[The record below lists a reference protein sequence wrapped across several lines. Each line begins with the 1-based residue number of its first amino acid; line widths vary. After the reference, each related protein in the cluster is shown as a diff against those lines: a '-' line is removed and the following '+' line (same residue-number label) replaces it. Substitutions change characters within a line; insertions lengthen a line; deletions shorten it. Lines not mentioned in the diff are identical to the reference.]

1 MNLNIFK
8 KRKSGLTLV
17 VATTLLFAGPVA
29 AHAATTGT
37 DNTTDNTAANNAAAD
52 GNNGIINTE
61 PGASTATGGIK
72 ISKVQVNGR
81 YGDKYSVNAT
91 LDIRVDY
98 AGDKVEKG
106 ATFSVALGDGIQIP
120 NGFNSVD
127 LKATA
132 LDGSE
137 KTIGKCTAENGAFK
151 CAVTEDIAQTLGG
164 NGSLKNGFVK
174 LEATLNKSSISK
186 TTTNVVVDGTKYT
199 VGLGKGVVGEPVAPG
214 DNKFC
219 WADGR
224 TAEGLN
230 KFGCWIQA
238 QGQPG
243 QTITITETRDDATFQ
258 GGIHVTPV
266 DHGDWANPIDWNN
279 IGVTKPKVTKSADG
293 KSATFTI
300 PSELSGD
307 HMARI
312 RVVVVTPEK
321 EMTNKATVNNKEVST
336 TATWRA
342 KGSSGAETGEDEKP
356 VTPTPAPTPDPTPD
370 TPKPDPKP
378 TPEDPKPDP
387 KPSEPPVTP
396 EDPKPA
402 PTPDPTPEPSTPPAP
417 TPEPSTP
424 PVTPEPEKPAPT
436 PDPTPDTPKPDPKP
450 TPEQPTPNPDPKPT
464 PEPSTPPV
472 TPPAPTPT
480 PEPSQPSTP
489 EKPKPEPSK
498 PSEPTDPAPTPDPKP
513 SEPSVTPPA
522 TPEKPKPEKPAPA
535 PEPKETPKET
545 PSQPKPSTPAT
556 PDKPGNSTTEHKGAV
571 TGLAQ
576 TGASD
581 TGLMIAGA
589 TALVTAGGIAL
600 LLRRRQNNN

>member
-29 AHAATTGT
+29 AHAATTGADNAA
-37 DNTTDNTAANNAAAD
+37 DNTGATSASAD
-52 GNNGIINTE
+52 GNNGIVGTE
-61 PGASTATGGIK
+61 PGTSTATGGIK
-72 ISKVQVNGR
+72 IVKTDVKGR

-106 ATFSVALGDGIQIP
+106 ATFSVGLGDGLQIP

-137 KTIGKCTAENGAFK
+137 KKIGKCTAENGAFK
-151 CAVTEDIAQTLGG
+151 CVVTEDIAQTLGG

-174 LEATLNKSSISK
+174 LEATLNKSSIGK

-199 VGLGKGVVGEPVAPG
+199 VGLGRGVVGEPVTLG

-293 KSATFTI
+293 KSATFTL

-312 RVVVVTPEK
+312 RVEVVTSEK

-336 TATWRA
+336 TVTWRA
-342 KGSSGAETGEDEKP
+342 KGSSGAETGEDAKP
-356 VTPTPAPTPDPTPD
+356 VTPTPAPTPDP
-370 TPKPDPKP
+370 
-378 TPEDPKPDP
+378 EPKPDP

-396 EDPKPA
+396 PVTPEDPK
-402 PTPDPTPEPSTPPAP
+402 PAP

-436 PDPTPDTPKPDPKP
+436 PDPTPNTPKPDPKP

-498 PSEPTDPAPTPDPKP
+498 PSGPTDPAPTPDPKP

-522 TPEKPKPEKPAPA
+522 PTPEKPKPEKPAEK

-545 PSQPKPSTPAT
+545 PAPKETPSQPSKQTPPAPST
-556 PDKPGNSTTEHKGAV
+556 PDKPGNSTPEHKGAV

-581 TGLMIAGA
+581 MGLMIAGA

>member
-1 MNLNIFK
+1 MNLNKIFK
-8 KRKSGLTLV
+8 KKKPGLTLV
-17 VATTLLFAGPVA
+17 VATTLIFAGPVA

-37 DNTTDNTAANNAAAD
+37 DNAADNTDANSASAD
-52 GNNGIINTE
+52 GNNGIVGTE

-72 ISKVQVNGR
+72 IAKTTIGGR

-98 AGDKVEKG
+98 TGDKVEKG
-106 ATFSVALGDGIQIP
+106 ATFSVALGDGLQVP

-137 KTIGKCTAENGAFK
+137 KKIGKCTAENGAFN
-151 CAVTEDIAQTLGG
+151 CVVTEDIAQTLGG

-174 LEATLNKSSISK
+174 LEATLNKSSIGK

-199 VGLGKGVVGEPVAPG
+199 VGLGKGVVGEPVTPG
-214 DNKFC
+214 NNKFC

-293 KSATFTI
+293 KSATFTL

-312 RVVVVTPEK
+312 RVEVVTSEK
-321 EMTNKATVNNKEVST
+321 EMTNKATVNNEEVST
-336 TATWRA
+336 TVTWRA

-356 VTPTPAPTPDPTPD
+356 VTPTPAPTPDP
-370 TPKPDPKP
+370 
-378 TPEDPKPDP
+378 EPKPDP

-396 EDPKPA
+396 PVTPEDPK
-402 PTPDPTPEPSTPPAP
+402 PAP

-436 PDPTPDTPKPDPKP
+436 PDP

-480 PEPSQPSTP
+480 PEPSQPPTP

-522 TPEKPKPEKPAPA
+522 PTPEKPKPEKPAEK

-545 PSQPKPSTPAT
+545 PAPKETPSQPSKQTPPAPST
-556 PDKPGNSTTEHKGAV
+556 PDKPGNNTTEHKGAV

-576 TGASD
+576 TGANN

-589 TALVTAGGIAL
+589 TALVTAGGIAM

>member
-37 DNTTDNTAANNAAAD
+37 DNAADNTGATSASAD
-52 GNNGIINTE
+52 GNNGIIGTE

-72 ISKVQVNGR
+72 IVKTDVKGR
-81 YGDKYSVNAT
+81 YGDKYSVNTT

-98 AGDKVEKG
+98 TGDKVEKG
-106 ATFSVALGDGIQIP
+106 ATFSVGLGEGLQVP

-132 LDGSE
+132 LDDSE
-137 KTIGKCTAENGAFK
+137 KKIGKCTAENGAFN
-151 CAVTEDIAQTLGG
+151 CVVTEDIAATLGG

-174 LEATLNKSSISK
+174 LEATLNKSSIGK

-199 VGLGKGVVGEPVAPG
+199 VGLGKGVVGEPVTPG

-230 KFGCWIQA
+230 KFGCWVQA

-293 KSATFTI
+293 KSATFTL

-312 RVVVVTPEK
+312 RVEVVTSEK

-336 TATWRA
+336 TVTWRA

-356 VTPTPAPTPDPTPD
+356 VTPTPAPTPDP
-370 TPKPDPKP
+370 
-378 TPEDPKPDP
+378 
-387 KPSEPPVTP
+387 KPSEPPVTPPVTP

-417 TPEPSTP
+417 TPE
-424 PVTPEPEKPAPT
+424 
-436 PDPTPDTPKPDPKP
+436 
-450 TPEQPTPNPDPKPT
+450 
-464 PEPSTPPV
+464 
-472 TPPAPTPT
+472 
-480 PEPSQPSTP
+480 
-489 EKPKPEPSK
+489 
-498 PSEPTDPAPTPDPKP
+498 
-513 SEPSVTPPA
+513 
-522 TPEKPKPEKPAPA
+522 KPKPEKPAEK
-535 PEPKETPKET
+535 PEPKET
-545 PSQPKPSTPAT
+545 PSQPSKQTPPAPST

-600 LLRRRQNNN
+600 LLRRRQNN

>member
-1 MNLNIFK
+1 M
-8 KRKSGLTLV
+8 
-17 VATTLLFAGPVA
+17 
-29 AHAATTGT
+29 
-37 DNTTDNTAANNAAAD
+37 
-52 GNNGIINTE
+52 
-61 PGASTATGGIK
+61 
-72 ISKVQVNGR
+72 
-81 YGDKYSVNAT
+81 
-91 LDIRVDY
+91 
-98 AGDKVEKG
+98 
-106 ATFSVALGDGIQIP
+106 ALGDGLQVP

-137 KTIGKCTAENGAFK
+137 KTIGKCTASGGTFN
-151 CAVTEDIAQTLGG
+151 CVVTEDIAATLGG

-174 LEATLNKSSISK
+174 LEATLNKSSIGK

-199 VGLGKGVVGEPVAPG
+199 VGLGKGVVGEPVTKG

-219 WADGR
+219 WSDGK
-224 TAEGLN
+224 TAEGLYQ
-230 KFGCWIQA
+230 FGCWVQA
-238 QGQPG
+238 QATPG
-243 QTITITETRDDATFQ
+243 QTITITETRDDATFK
-258 GGIHVTPV
+258 GGITVTPA
-266 DHGDWANPIDWNN
+266 DNGDWANPIDWNN

-300 PSELSGD
+300 PNELKGD

-356 VTPTPAPTPDPTPD
+356 VTPNPAPTPDPTPA
-370 TPKPDPKP
+370 
-378 TPEDPKPDP
+378 PDP
-387 KPSEPPVTP
+387 KPSEPPVTPPVTP

-402 PTPDPTPEPSTPPAP
+402 PTPDPTPEPSTPPAPAP

-436 PDPTPDTPKPDPKP
+436 PDPTPDTPKPD
-450 TPEQPTPNPDPKPT
+450 
-464 PEPSTPPV
+464 
-472 TPPAPTPT
+472 
-480 PEPSQPSTP
+480 
-489 EKPKPEPSK
+489 PKPEPSK

>member
-37 DNTTDNTAANNAAAD
+37 DNTADNTGATSASAD
-52 GNNGIINTE
+52 GNNGIVGTE

-72 ISKVQVNGR
+72 IVKTDVKGR

-106 ATFSVALGDGIQIP
+106 ATFSVGLGDGLQIP

-137 KTIGKCTAENGAFK
+137 KKIGKCTAENGAFK
-151 CAVTEDIAQTLGG
+151 CVVTEDIAATLGG

-199 VGLGKGVVGEPVAPG
+199 VGLGKGVVGEPVTPG

-489 EKPKPEPSK
+489 EKPKPE
-498 PSEPTDPAPTPDPKP
+498 
-513 SEPSVTPPA
+513 
-522 TPEKPKPEKPAPA
+522 KPAEK

-545 PSQPKPSTPAT
+545 PAPKETPSQPSKQTPPAPST

>member
-1 MNLNIFK
+1 M
-8 KRKSGLTLV
+8 
-17 VATTLLFAGPVA
+17 A
-29 AHAATTGT
+29 AQAATTGADNAA
-37 DNTTDNTAANNAAAD
+37 DNTGATSASVD
-52 GNNGIINTE
+52 GNNGIVGTE
-61 PGASTATGGIK
+61 PGTSTATGGIK
-72 ISKVQVNGR
+72 IVKTDVKGR

-98 AGDKVEKG
+98 TGDKVEKG
-106 ATFSVALGDGIQIP
+106 ATFSVALGDGLQVP

-137 KTIGKCTAENGAFK
+137 KKIGKCVAENGAFN
-151 CAVTEDIAQTLGG
+151 CVVTEDIAQTLGG

-174 LEATLNKSSISK
+174 LEATLNKSSIGK
-186 TTTNVVVDGTKYT
+186 TTTKVVVDGTTYT
-199 VGLGKGVVGEPVAPG
+199 VGLGKGVVGEPVTPG

-230 KFGCWIQA
+230 KFGCWVQA

-243 QTITITETRDDATFQ
+243 QTITITETRDDATFK

-293 KSATFTI
+293 KSATFTL

-312 RVVVVTPEK
+312 RVEVVTSEK
-321 EMTNKATVNNKEVST
+321 EMTNKATVNGKEVST
-336 TATWRA
+336 TVTWRA

-356 VTPTPAPTPDPTPD
+356 VTPTPTPA
-370 TPKPDPKP
+370 
-378 TPEDPKPDP
+378 PDP

-396 EDPKPA
+396 EPEKPA
-402 PTPDPTPEPSTPPAP
+402 PTPEPSTPPAPTP

-464 PEPSTPPV
+464 PDPSTPPV

-498 PSEPTDPAPTPDPKP
+498 PSEPTDPTPTPDPKP
-513 SEPSVTPPA
+513 SEPSVTP
-522 TPEKPKPEKPAPA
+522 TPEKPKPEKPAEK

-545 PSQPKPSTPAT
+545 PSRPSTQTPPAPST

-576 TGASD
+576 TGAAN

-589 TALVTAGGIAL
+589 TALVTAGGIAM

>member
-17 VATTLLFAGPVA
+17 VATTLLFAAPVA
-29 AHAATTGT
+29 AQAATAGT
-37 DNTTDNTAANNAAAD
+37 DNTSDANNATSASAD
-52 GNNGIINTE
+52 GNNGIVGTE

-72 ISKVQVNGR
+72 IAKTTIGGR

-98 AGDKVEKG
+98 TGENVTKG
-106 ATFSVALGDGIQIP
+106 ATFSVGLGDGLQVP

-132 LDGSE
+132 LDGTE
-137 KTIGKCTAENGAFK
+137 KKIGKCTASGGTFD
-151 CAVTEDIAQTLGG
+151 CVVTEDIAATLGG

-174 LEATLNKSSISK
+174 LEATLNKSSIGK
-186 TTTNVVVDGTKYT
+186 TTTKVVVDGTTYT
-199 VGLGKGVVGEPVAPG
+199 VGLGKGVVGEPVTPG

-230 KFGCWIQA
+230 KFGCWVQA

-243 QTITITETRDDATFQ
+243 QTITITETRDDATFK

-293 KSATFTI
+293 KSATFTL

-312 RVVVVTPEK
+312 RVEVVTSEK
-321 EMTNKATVNNKEVST
+321 EMTNKATVNGKEVT
-336 TATWRA
+336 TTVTWRA

-356 VTPTPAPTPDPTPD
+356 VTPTPAPTP
-370 TPKPDPKP
+370 
-378 TPEDPKPDP
+378 
-387 KPSEPPVTP
+387 
-396 EDPKPA
+396 
-402 PTPDPTPEPSTPPAP
+402 EPSTPPAPTP

-522 TPEKPKPEKPAPA
+522 TPEKP
-535 PEPKETPKET
+535 EPKETPKET
-545 PSQPKPSTPAT
+545 PAPKETPSQPSKQTPPAPST

-589 TALVTAGGIAL
+589 TALVTAGGIAM
-600 LLRRRQNNN
+600 LLRHRQNNN

>member
-37 DNTTDNTAANNAAAD
+37 DNAADNTAANSASAD
-52 GNNGIINTE
+52 GNNGIVGTE

-72 ISKVQVNGR
+72 IVKTDVKGR

-106 ATFSVALGDGIQIP
+106 ATFFVGLGDGLQVP

-137 KTIGKCTAENGAFK
+137 KKIGKCTAENGAFN
-151 CAVTEDIAQTLGG
+151 CVVTEDIAATLGG

-174 LEATLNKSSISK
+174 LEATLNKSSIGK
-186 TTTNVVVDGTKYT
+186 TTTNVVVDGTTYT
-199 VGLGKGVVGEPVAPG
+199 VGLGRGVVGEPVTPG

-293 KSATFTI
+293 KSATFTL

-312 RVVVVTPEK
+312 RVEVVTSEK
-321 EMTNKATVNNKEVST
+321 TMVNKATVNNKEVST

-396 EDPKPA
+396 PVTPEPEKPA
-402 PTPDPTPEPSTPPAP
+402 PTPEPSTPPAPAP

-424 PVTPEPEKPAPT
+424 PVTPPEDPKPAPT
-436 PDPTPDTPKPDPKP
+436 PDPTPTPTPEQPKPDPKP
-450 TPEQPTPNPDPKPT
+450 TPEQPTPNPDPKP
-464 PEPSTPPV
+464 STPSEQPK
-472 TPPAPTPT
+472 
-480 PEPSQPSTP
+480 PEPSQPS
-489 EKPKPEPSK
+489 K
-498 PSEPTDPAPTPDPKP
+498 PSDPTPAPTPDTPAPSPKP
-513 SEPSVTPPA
+513 SEPSVTPD
-522 TPEKPKPEKPAPA
+522 
-535 PEPKETPKET
+535 
-545 PSQPKPSTPAT
+545 PKPSTPSEKPEPSKPAT
-556 PDKPGNSTTEHKGAV
+556 PDKPGNSTPENKGANKGAV

-576 TGASD
+576 TGAAN
-581 TGLMIAGA
+581 TGLMIAGTA
-589 TALVTAGGIAL
+589 ALVTAGGIAL

>member
-17 VATTLLFAGPVA
+17 VATTLLFAAPMA
-29 AHAATTGT
+29 AQAATTGT
-37 DNTTDNTAANNAAAD
+37 DNAADNTGATSASAD
-52 GNNGIINTE
+52 GNNGIVGTE

-72 ISKVQVNGR
+72 IVKTDVKGR

-98 AGDKVEKG
+98 TGDKVEKG
-106 ATFSVALGDGIQIP
+106 ATFSVALGEGLQVP

-137 KTIGKCTAENGAFK
+137 KKIGKCTAENGAFK
-151 CAVTEDIAQTLGG
+151 CVVTEDIAQTLGG

-174 LEATLNKSSISK
+174 LEATLNKSSIGK
-186 TTTNVVVDGTKYT
+186 TNTTVVVDGTTYT
-199 VGLGKGVVGEPVAPG
+199 VGLGRGVVGEPVTKG

-293 KSATFTI
+293 KSATFTL

-312 RVVVVTPEK
+312 RVEVVTSEK
-321 EMTNKATVNNKEVST
+321 EMTNKATVNGKEVST
-336 TATWRA
+336 TVTWRA

-356 VTPTPAPTPDPTPD
+356 VTPTPAPTPDPTPA
-370 TPKPDPKP
+370 
-378 TPEDPKPDP
+378 PDP
-387 KPSEPPVTP
+387 KPSEPPVTPPVTP

-402 PTPDPTPEPSTPPAP
+402 PTPDPTPEPSTPPAPTP

-472 TPPAPTPT
+472 TPPAPTPE

-498 PSEPTDPAPTPDPKP
+498 PSEP
-513 SEPSVTPPA
+513 SVTPPA
-522 TPEKPKPEKPAPA
+522 TPEKP
-535 PEPKETPKET
+535 EPKETPAPKET
-545 PSQPKPSTPAT
+545 PSQPSTQTPPAPST

-581 TGLMIAGA
+581 MGLMIAGA

>member
-8 KRKSGLTLV
+8 KKKKPGLTLV

-37 DNTTDNTAANNAAAD
+37 DNAADNTGATSASAD
-52 GNNGIINTE
+52 GNNGIVGTE
-61 PGASTATGGIK
+61 PGTSTATGGIK
-72 ISKVQVNGR
+72 IVKTDVKGR

-106 ATFSVALGDGIQIP
+106 ATFSVALGDGLQVP

-137 KTIGKCTAENGAFK
+137 KKIGKCTAENGAFK
-151 CAVTEDIAQTLGG
+151 CVVTEDIAQTLGG

-174 LEATLNKSSISK
+174 LEATLNKSSIGK

-199 VGLGKGVVGEPVAPG
+199 VGLGKGVVGEPVTPG

-293 KSATFTI
+293 KSATFTL

-312 RVVVVTPEK
+312 RVEVVTSEK

-336 TATWRA
+336 TVTWRA

-356 VTPTPAPTPDPTPD
+356 VTPTPAPTPDPTP
-370 TPKPDPKP
+370 
-378 TPEDPKPDP
+378 
-387 KPSEPPVTP
+387 
-396 EDPKPA
+396 
-402 PTPDPTPEPSTPPAP
+402 EPSTPPAPTP

-464 PEPSTPPV
+464 PEPSVPPV

-498 PSEPTDPAPTPDPKP
+498 PSEPTDPATTPDPKP

-545 PSQPKPSTPAT
+545 PAPKETPSQPSKQTPPAPST

>member
-17 VATTLLFAGPVA
+17 VATTLLFAAPMA
-29 AHAATTGT
+29 AQAATTDTNG
-37 DNTTDNTAANNAAAD
+37 AANNTDANSASAD
-52 GNNGIINTE
+52 GNNGIVGTE
-61 PGASTATGGIK
+61 PGTSTATGGIK
-72 ISKVQVNGR
+72 IVKTDVKGR

-106 ATFSVALGDGIQIP
+106 ATFSVALGDGLQVP

-132 LDGSE
+132 LDSSE
-137 KTIGKCTAENGAFK
+137 KKIGKCTAENGAFK
-151 CAVTEDIAQTLGG
+151 CVVTEDIAATLGG

-174 LEATLNKSSISK
+174 LEATLNKSSIGK

-199 VGLGKGVVGEPVAPG
+199 VGLGRGVVGEPVTKG
-214 DNKFC
+214 DGKFC
-219 WADGR
+219 WSDGK
-224 TAEGLN
+224 TAEGLY
-230 KFGCWIQA
+230 KFGCWVQA

-243 QTITITETRDDATFQ
+243 QTVTITETRDDATFK

-293 KSATFTI
+293 KSATFTL

-312 RVVVVTPEK
+312 RVEVVTSEK

-336 TATWRA
+336 TVTWRA
-342 KGSSGAETGEDEKP
+342 KGSSGAETGEDAKP
-356 VTPTPAPTPDPTPD
+356 VTPAPAPTPDP
-370 TPKPDPKP
+370 K
-378 TPEDPKPDP
+378 
-387 KPSEPPVTP
+387 
-396 EDPKPA
+396 
-402 PTPDPTPEPSTPPAP
+402 
-417 TPEPSTP
+417 
-424 PVTPEPEKPAPT
+424 
-436 PDPTPDTPKPDPKP
+436 PKPDPKP

-513 SEPSVTPPA
+513 
-522 TPEKPKPEKPAPA
+522 EKPAEK

-545 PSQPKPSTPAT
+545 PAPKETPSQPSKQTPPAPST

-576 TGASD
+576 TGAND

>member
-29 AHAATTGT
+29 AHAATTGA
-37 DNTTDNTAANNAAAD
+37 DNTTDANGATSASAD
-52 GNNGIINTE
+52 GNNGIVGTE

-72 ISKVQVNGR
+72 IAKTTIGGR

-98 AGDKVEKG
+98 TGENVTKG
-106 ATFSVALGDGIQIP
+106 ATFSVGLGDGLQVP

-132 LDGSE
+132 LDDTE
-137 KTIGKCTAENGAFK
+137 KKIGKCTASGGTFD
-151 CAVTEDIAQTLGG
+151 CVVTEDIAATLGG

-174 LEATLNKSSISK
+174 LEAVLTKASVGK
-186 TTTNVVVDGTKYT
+186 TNTTVVVDGTTYT
-199 VGLGKGVVGEPVAPG
+199 VGLGKGVVGEPVTKG
-214 DNKFC
+214 DGKFC
-219 WADGR
+219 WSDGK
-224 TAEGLN
+224 TAEGLY

-243 QTITITETRDDATFQ
+243 QTITITETRDDATYQ
-258 GGIHVTPV
+258 GGVTMTTV
-266 DHGDWANPIDWNN
+266 DGDWANPIDWNN
-279 IGVTKPKVTKSADG
+279 IGVTKPKVTKGADG

-300 PSELSGD
+300 PNELKGD

-342 KGSSGAETGEDEKP
+342 KGSSGAETGEDAKP

-370 TPKPDPKP
+370 TPKP
-378 TPEDPKPDP
+378 DPKPDP

-402 PTPDPTPEPSTPPAP
+402 PTPDPTPKPSTP
-417 TPEPSTP
+417 
-424 PVTPEPEKPAPT
+424 
-436 PDPTPDTPKPDPKP
+436 
-450 TPEQPTPNPDPKPT
+450 
-464 PEPSTPPV
+464 
-472 TPPAPTPT
+472 
-480 PEPSQPSTP
+480 
-489 EKPKPEPSK
+489 
-498 PSEPTDPAPTPDPKP
+498 PAPTPDPKP

-522 TPEKPKPEKPAPA
+522 TPEKPKPEKPAEK

-545 PSQPKPSTPAT
+545 PAPKETPSQPSTQTPPAPST

-581 TGLMIAGA
+581 MGLMIAGA

>member
-37 DNTTDNTAANNAAAD
+37 DNAADNTGATSASAD
-52 GNNGIINTE
+52 GNNGIVGTE

-72 ISKVQVNGR
+72 IVKTTIGGR
-81 YGDKYSVNAT
+81 YGDKYSANAT

-98 AGDKVEKG
+98 TGENVTKG
-106 ATFSVALGDGIQIP
+106 ATFSVGLGDGLQVP

-137 KTIGKCTAENGAFK
+137 KTIGKCTASGGTFN
-151 CAVTEDIAQTLGG
+151 CVVTEDIAATLGG

-174 LEATLNKSSISK
+174 LEATLNKSSIGK
-186 TTTNVVVDGTKYT
+186 TNTTVVVDGTTYT
-199 VGLGKGVVGEPVAPG
+199 VGLGKGVVGEPVTPG

-230 KFGCWIQA
+230 KFGCWVQA

-243 QTITITETRDDATFQ
+243 QTITITETRDDATFK

-293 KSATFTI
+293 KSATFTL

-312 RVVVVTPEK
+312 RVEVVTSEK
-321 EMTNKATVNNKEVST
+321 EMTNKATVNNKEVT
-336 TATWRA
+336 TTVTWRA

-356 VTPTPAPTPDPTPD
+356 VTPTPAP
-370 TPKPDPKP
+370 
-378 TPEDPKPDP
+378 KPDP

-396 EDPKPA
+396 PVTPEDPK
-402 PTPDPTPEPSTPPAP
+402 PAP

-472 TPPAPTPT
+472 TPPAPTPK

-522 TPEKPKPEKPAPA
+522 PTPEKPKPEKPTPA

-545 PSQPKPSTPAT
+545 PAPKETPSQPSKQTPPAPST
-556 PDKPGNSTTEHKGAV
+556 PDKPGNNTTEHKGAV

-576 TGASD
+576 TGAND

>member
-1 MNLNIFK
+1 MNLNIPK

-29 AHAATTGT
+29 AHAATTGADNAA
-37 DNTTDNTAANNAAAD
+37 DNTGATSASAD
-52 GNNGIINTE
+52 GNNGIVGTE

-72 ISKVQVNGR
+72 IVKTDVKGR

-106 ATFSVALGDGIQIP
+106 ATFSVALGDGLQVP

-137 KTIGKCTAENGAFK
+137 KKIGKCTAENGAFK
-151 CAVTEDIAQTLGG
+151 CVVTEDIAATLGS

-174 LEATLNKSSISK
+174 LEATLNKSSIGK

-199 VGLGKGVVGEPVAPG
+199 VGLGRGVVGEPVTKG
-214 DNKFC
+214 DGKFC
-219 WADGR
+219 WSDGK
-224 TAEGLN
+224 TAEGLY
-230 KFGCWIQA
+230 KFGCWVQA

-293 KSATFTI
+293 KSATFTL

-312 RVVVVTPEK
+312 RVEVVTSEK
-321 EMTNKATVNNKEVST
+321 QMTNKATVNNKEVST

-356 VTPTPAPTPDPTPD
+356 VTPTPAPTPEP
-370 TPKPDPKP
+370 
-378 TPEDPKPDP
+378 PKPDP

-396 EDPKPA
+396 PVTPENPKPA
-402 PTPDPTPEPSTPPAP
+402 PTPDPTPEPSTPPAPTP

-436 PDPTPDTPKPDPKP
+436 PDP

-522 TPEKPKPEKPAPA
+522 TPEKP
-535 PEPKETPKET
+535 EPKETPKET

-556 PDKPGNSTTEHKGAV
+556 PDKPGNSTPEHKGAV

>member
-17 VATTLLFAGPVA
+17 VATTLLFAAPMA
-29 AHAATTGT
+29 AQAATTDTNG
-37 DNTTDNTAANNAAAD
+37 AANNTDANSASAD
-52 GNNGIINTE
+52 GNNGIVGTE

-72 ISKVQVNGR
+72 IAKTTIGGR
-81 YGDKYSVNAT
+81 YGDKYSANAT

-106 ATFSVALGDGIQIP
+106 ATFSVALGDGLQVP

-137 KTIGKCTAENGAFK
+137 KKIGKCTAENGAFK
-151 CAVTEDIAQTLGG
+151 CVVTEDIAQTLGG

-174 LEATLNKSSISK
+174 LEATLNKSSIGK

-199 VGLGKGVVGEPVAPG
+199 VGLGRGVVGEPVTKG
-214 DNKFC
+214 DGKFC
-219 WADGR
+219 WSDGK

-293 KSATFTI
+293 KSATFTL

-312 RVVVVTPEK
+312 RVEVVTSEK
-321 EMTNKATVNNKEVST
+321 EMTNKATVNNKEVT
-336 TATWRA
+336 TTVTWRA

-356 VTPTPAPTPDPTPD
+356 VTPTPAPTPDPTPA
-370 TPKPDPKP
+370 
-378 TPEDPKPDP
+378 PDP

-402 PTPDPTPEPSTPPAP
+402 PTPDPTPEPSTPPAPTP

-464 PEPSTPPV
+464 PEPS
-472 TPPAPTPT
+472 
-480 PEPSQPSTP
+480 
-489 EKPKPEPSK
+489 K

-522 TPEKPKPEKPAPA
+522 TPEKPKPEKPTPA

-556 PDKPGNSTTEHKGAV
+556 PDKPGNSTPEHKGAV

>member
-17 VATTLLFAGPVA
+17 VATTLLFAAPMA
-29 AHAATTGT
+29 AQAATTDTNG
-37 DNTTDNTAANNAAAD
+37 AANNTDANSASAD
-52 GNNGIINTE
+52 GNNGIVGTE

-72 ISKVQVNGR
+72 IVKTDVKGR

-106 ATFSVALGDGIQIP
+106 ATFSVGLGEGLQVP

-137 KTIGKCTAENGAFK
+137 KKIGKCTAENGAFN
-151 CAVTEDIAQTLGG
+151 CVVTEDIAQTLGG

-174 LEATLNKSSISK
+174 LEATLNKSSIGK

-199 VGLGKGVVGEPVAPG
+199 VGLGKGVVGEPVTKG

-293 KSATFTI
+293 KSATFTL

-312 RVVVVTPEK
+312 RVEVVTSEQ

-336 TATWRA
+336 TVTWRA

-356 VTPTPAPTPDPTPD
+356 VTPTPAPTPDP
-370 TPKPDPKP
+370 K
-378 TPEDPKPDP
+378 PKPDP

-396 EDPKPA
+396 PV
-402 PTPDPTPEPSTPPAP
+402 TPEKPKPAP

-436 PDPTPDTPKPDPKP
+436 PDPTLDTPKPDPKP

-522 TPEKPKPEKPAPA
+522 PTPEKPAEK

-545 PSQPKPSTPAT
+545 PAPKETPSQPSKQTPPAPST

>member
-37 DNTTDNTAANNAAAD
+37 DNAADNTGATSASAD
-52 GNNGIINTE
+52 GNNGIVGTE
-61 PGASTATGGIK
+61 PGTSTATGGIK
-72 ISKVQVNGR
+72 IVKTDVKGR

-106 ATFSVALGDGIQIP
+106 ATFSVGLGEGLQVP

-137 KTIGKCTAENGAFK
+137 KKIGKCTAENGAFK
-151 CAVTEDIAQTLGG
+151 CVVTEDIAATLGG

-199 VGLGKGVVGEPVAPG
+199 VGLGRGVVGEPVTKG
-214 DNKFC
+214 DGKFC
-219 WADGR
+219 WSDGK

-293 KSATFTI
+293 KSATFTL

-312 RVVVVTPEK
+312 RVEVVTSEK

-336 TATWRA
+336 TVTWRA
-342 KGSSGAETGEDEKP
+342 KGSSGAETGEDAKP
-356 VTPTPAPTPDPTPD
+356 VTPTPAPTPDP
-370 TPKPDPKP
+370 K
-378 TPEDPKPDP
+378 PKPDP

-396 EDPKPA
+396 PV
-402 PTPDPTPEPSTPPAP
+402 TPENPKPAP

-436 PDPTPDTPKPDPKP
+436 PDPTPDTPKPNPKP

-464 PEPSTPPV
+464 
-472 TPPAPTPT
+472 
-480 PEPSQPSTP
+480 
-489 EKPKPEPSK
+489 PEPSK

-545 PSQPKPSTPAT
+545 PAPKETPSRPSKQTPPAPST
-556 PDKPGNSTTEHKGAV
+556 PDKPGNSTPEHKGAV

-576 TGASD
+576 TGAND

>member
-37 DNTTDNTAANNAAAD
+37 DNTSDANNTASASAD
-52 GNNGIINTE
+52 GNNGIVGTE

-72 ISKVQVNGR
+72 IAKTTIGGR

-98 AGDKVEKG
+98 TGENVTKG
-106 ATFSVALGDGIQIP
+106 ATFSVGLGDGLQVP
-120 NGFNSVD
+120 NGFTSVD

-137 KTIGKCTAENGAFK
+137 KKIGKCTASGGTFN
-151 CAVTEDIAQTLGG
+151 CVVTEDIAATLGG

-174 LEATLNKSSISK
+174 LEAVLTKSSVGK

-199 VGLGKGVVGEPVAPG
+199 VGLGKGVIGEPVTKG

-219 WADGR
+219 WSDGK
-224 TAEGLN
+224 TAEGLYQ
-230 KFGCWIQA
+230 FGCWVQA
-238 QGQPG
+238 QAKPG
-243 QTITITETRDDATFQ
+243 QTITITETRDDATFK
-258 GGIHVTPV
+258 GGIQVTPV

-279 IGVTKPKVTKSADG
+279 IGVAKPKVTKSADG

-312 RVVVVTPEK
+312 RVEVVTSEK
-321 EMTNKATVNNKEVST
+321 QMTNKATVNNKEVST

-356 VTPTPAPTPDPTPD
+356 VTPTPAPTPDPTPEP
-370 TPKPDPKP
+370 PKPDPKP
-378 TPEDPKPDP
+378 TPEPDP
-387 KPSEPPVTP
+387 KPSEPPV
-396 EDPKPA
+396 A
-402 PTPDPTPEPSTPPAP
+402 PPVTPDPTPEPSNPPAP

-424 PVTPEPEKPAPT
+424 PVTPPVTPEDPKPAPT
-436 PDPTPDTPKPDPKP
+436 PEPTPDTPKPDPKP

-464 PEPSTPPV
+464 PEPSTPSV
-472 TPPAPTPT
+472 TPPAPN

-545 PSQPKPSTPAT
+545 PSQPSTPST
-556 PDKPGNSTTEHKGAV
+556 PDKPGNSASEHKGAV
-571 TGLAQ
+571 TGLAH

-600 LLRRRQNNN
+600 LMRRRQNNN

>member
-1 MNLNIFK
+1 MNLNKIFK

-17 VATTLLFAGPVA
+17 VATTLLFAAPMA
-29 AHAATTGT
+29 AQAATTDTNG
-37 DNTTDNTAANNAAAD
+37 AANNTDANSASAD
-52 GNNGIINTE
+52 GNNGIVGTE

-72 ISKVQVNGR
+72 IVKTDVKGR

-106 ATFSVALGDGIQIP
+106 ATFSVGLGDGLQVP

-137 KTIGKCTAENGAFK
+137 KKIGKCTAENGAFN
-151 CAVTEDIAQTLGG
+151 CVVTEDIAQTLGG

-174 LEATLNKSSISK
+174 LEATLNKSSIGK

-199 VGLGKGVVGEPVAPG
+199 VGLGKGVVGEPVTPG

-293 KSATFTI
+293 KSATFTL

-312 RVVVVTPEK
+312 RVEVVTSEK
-321 EMTNKATVNNKEVST
+321 EMTNKATVNNKEVT
-336 TATWRA
+336 TTVTWRA

-356 VTPTPAPTPDPTPD
+356 VTPTPAPTP
-370 TPKPDPKP
+370 
-378 TPEDPKPDP
+378 E
-387 KPSEPPVTP
+387 
-396 EDPKPA
+396 
-402 PTPDPTPEPSTPPAP
+402 
-417 TPEPSTP
+417 PEPSTP

-464 PEPSTPPV
+464 PEPSVPPV
-472 TPPAPTPT
+472 TPPAPTPE

-513 SEPSVTPPA
+513 SGPSVTPPA
-522 TPEKPKPEKPAPA
+522 PTPEKPKPEKPAEK

-545 PSQPKPSTPAT
+545 PAPKETPSQPSKQTPPAPST
-556 PDKPGNSTTEHKGAV
+556 PDKPGNSTTEHKGAI

-581 TGLMIAGA
+581 MGLMIAGA

>member
-37 DNTTDNTAANNAAAD
+37 DNAADNTGATSASAD
-52 GNNGIINTE
+52 GNNGIVGTE

-72 ISKVQVNGR
+72 IVKTDVKGR
-81 YGDKYSVNAT
+81 YGDKYSVNTT

-106 ATFSVALGDGIQIP
+106 ATFSVGLGEGLQVP

-137 KTIGKCTAENGAFK
+137 KKIGKCTAENGAFK
-151 CAVTEDIAQTLGG
+151 CVVTEDIAATLGG

-199 VGLGKGVVGEPVAPG
+199 VGLGRGVVGEPVTKG
-214 DNKFC
+214 DGKFC

-279 IGVTKPKVTKSADG
+279 IGVTKPKVTNSADG
-293 KSATFTI
+293 KSATFTL

-312 RVVVVTPEK
+312 RVEVVTSEK
-321 EMTNKATVNNKEVST
+321 EMTNKATVNNKEVT
-336 TATWRA
+336 TTVTWRA

-356 VTPTPAPTPDPTPD
+356 VTPTPAPTPEPT
-370 TPKPDPKP
+370 
-378 TPEDPKPDP
+378 PDP
-387 KPSEPPVTP
+387 KPSEPPVTPPVTP

-417 TPEPSTP
+417 TPTPEPSTP

-436 PDPTPDTPKPDPKP
+436 PDPTP
-450 TPEQPTPNPDPKPT
+450 EQPTPNPDPKPT
-464 PEPSTPPV
+464 PDTPPVTPPVTPEPSVPPV

-489 EKPKPEPSK
+489 EKPKPE
-498 PSEPTDPAPTPDPKP
+498 
-513 SEPSVTPPA
+513 
-522 TPEKPKPEKPAPA
+522 KPKPEKPEPKK
-535 PEPKETPKET
+535 PEPKKTPKET
-545 PSQPKPSTPAT
+545 PAPKETPSRPSTQTPPAPST
-556 PDKPGNSTTEHKGAV
+556 PDKPGNSTPEHKGAV

-600 LLRRRQNNN
+600 LLRRRQNN

>member
-17 VATTLLFAGPVA
+17 VATTLLFAAPMTA
-29 AHAATTGT
+29 QAATTDTNG
-37 DNTTDNTAANNAAAD
+37 AANNTDANSASAD
-52 GNNGIINTE
+52 GNNGIVGTE

-72 ISKVQVNGR
+72 IVKTDVKGR

-106 ATFSVALGDGIQIP
+106 ATFSVALGDGLQVP

-137 KTIGKCTAENGAFK
+137 KKIGKCTAENGAFK
-151 CAVTEDIAQTLGG
+151 CVVTEDIAQTLGG

-174 LEATLNKSSISK
+174 LEATLNKSSIGK

-199 VGLGKGVVGEPVAPG
+199 VGLGKGVVGEPVTKG

-293 KSATFTI
+293 KSATFTL

-312 RVVVVTPEK
+312 RVEVVTSEK

-336 TATWRA
+336 TVTWRA

-356 VTPTPAPTPDPTPD
+356 VTPTPAPTPDP
-370 TPKPDPKP
+370 K
-378 TPEDPKPDP
+378 PKPDP

-396 EDPKPA
+396 PVTPEDPK
-402 PTPDPTPEPSTPPAP
+402 PAP

-472 TPPAPTPT
+472 TPPAP
-480 PEPSQPSTP
+480 

-522 TPEKPKPEKPAPA
+522 PTPEKPKPEKPAEK

-545 PSQPKPSTPAT
+545 PAPKETPSQPSKQTPPAPST

-576 TGASD
+576 TGAND

>member
-1 MNLNIFK
+1 MNLNIK

-17 VATTLLFAGPVA
+17 VATTLLFAAPMA
-29 AHAATTGT
+29 AQAATT
-37 DNTTDNTAANNAAAD
+37 NTNGAANNTDANSASAD
-52 GNNGIINTE
+52 GNNGIVGTE

-72 ISKVQVNGR
+72 IAKTTIGGR

-98 AGDKVEKG
+98 TGEKVEKG
-106 ATFSVALGDGIQIP
+106 ATFSVALGDGLQVP

-137 KTIGKCTAENGAFK
+137 KKIGKCTAENGAFK
-151 CAVTEDIAQTLGG
+151 CVVTEDIAATLGG

-186 TTTNVVVDGTKYT
+186 TTTNVIVDGTKYT
-199 VGLGKGVVGEPVAPG
+199 VGLGRGVVGEPVTPG

-243 QTITITETRDDATFQ
+243 QTIIITETRDDATFQ

-279 IGVTKPKVTKSADG
+279 IGVTEPKVTKSADG
-293 KSATFTI
+293 KSATFTL

-312 RVVVVTPEK
+312 RVAVVTPEK

-356 VTPTPAPTPDPTPD
+356 VTPTPAPTPDP
-370 TPKPDPKP
+370 K
-378 TPEDPKPDP
+378 PKPDP

-396 EDPKPA
+396 PVTPEDPK
-402 PTPDPTPEPSTPPAP
+402 PAP

-556 PDKPGNSTTEHKGAV
+556 PDKPGNSTPEHKGAV

>member
-17 VATTLLFAGPVA
+17 VATTLLFAAPMA
-29 AHAATTGT
+29 AQAATTDTNG
-37 DNTTDNTAANNAAAD
+37 AANNTDANSASAD
-52 GNNGIINTE
+52 GNNGIVGTE

-72 ISKVQVNGR
+72 IVKTDVKGR
-81 YGDKYSVNAT
+81 YGDEYSVNAT

-106 ATFSVALGDGIQIP
+106 ATFSVGLGDGLQIP

-137 KTIGKCTAENGAFK
+137 KKIGKCTAENGAFK
-151 CAVTEDIAQTLGG
+151 CVVTEDIAQTLGG

-174 LEATLNKSSISK
+174 LEATLNKSSIGK

-199 VGLGKGVVGEPVAPG
+199 VGLGRGVVGEPVTPG

-293 KSATFTI
+293 KSATFTL

-312 RVVVVTPEK
+312 RVEVVTSEK
-321 EMTNKATVNNKEVST
+321 EMTNKATVNNKEVTT
-336 TATWRA
+336 TATWKA

-356 VTPTPAPTPDPTPD
+356 VTPTPAPTPDPG
-370 TPKPDPKP
+370 
-378 TPEDPKPDP
+378 PKPDP

-396 EDPKPA
+396 
-402 PTPDPTPEPSTPPAP
+402 
-417 TPEPSTP
+417 
-424 PVTPEPEKPAPT
+424 PVTPE
-436 PDPTPDTPKPDPKP
+436 D
-450 TPEQPTPNPDPKPT
+450 
-464 PEPSTPPV
+464 
-472 TPPAPTPT
+472 
-480 PEPSQPSTP
+480 
-489 EKPKPEPSK
+489 
-498 PSEPTDPAPTPDPKP
+498 
-513 SEPSVTPPA
+513 
-522 TPEKPKPEKPAPA
+522 PKPEKPAPA
-535 PEPKETPKET
+535 PEPKETP
-545 PSQPKPSTPAT
+545 SQPSTQTPPAPST

-581 TGLMIAGA
+581 MGLMIAGA

>member
-17 VATTLLFAGPVA
+17 VATTLLFAAPMA
-29 AHAATTGT
+29 AQAATTGA
-37 DNTTDNTAANNAAAD
+37 DNTSDANNANSASAD
-52 GNNGIINTE
+52 GNNGIVGTE

-72 ISKVQVNGR
+72 IVKTDVKGR
-81 YGDKYSVNAT
+81 YGDEYSVNAT

-106 ATFSVALGDGIQIP
+106 ATFSVGLGDGLQVP

-137 KTIGKCTAENGAFK
+137 KKIGKCTASGGTFN
-151 CAVTEDIAQTLGG
+151 CVVTEDIAATLGG

-174 LEATLNKSSISK
+174 LEATLNKSSIGK

-199 VGLGKGVVGEPVAPG
+199 VGLGKGVVGEPITEG

-219 WADGR
+219 WSDGK
-224 TAEGLN
+224 TAEGLYQ
-230 KFGCWIQA
+230 FGCWVQA
-238 QGQPG
+238 QAKPG

-293 KSATFTI
+293 KSATFTL

-312 RVVVVTPEK
+312 RVEVVTPEK
-321 EMTNKATVNNKEVST
+321 EMTNKVTVNNKEVST
-336 TATWRA
+336 TVTWRA

-356 VTPTPAPTPDPTPD
+356 VTPTPAPTPDPTP
-370 TPKPDPKP
+370 T
-378 TPEDPKPDP
+378 PDP

-402 PTPDPTPEPSTPPAP
+402 PTPDPTPEPSTPPAPTP

>member
-37 DNTTDNTAANNAAAD
+37 DNAADNTAANNAAAD
-52 GNNGIINTE
+52 GNNGIVGTE

-72 ISKVQVNGR
+72 ISKVQVGGR
-81 YGDKYSVNAT
+81 YGDKYAVNTT

-106 ATFSVALGDGIQIP
+106 ATFSVGLGDGIQIP

-174 LEATLNKSSISK
+174 LEATLNKSSIGK

-199 VGLGKGVVGEPVAPG
+199 VGLGKGVVGEPVTPG

-266 DHGDWANPIDWNN
+266 DHGDWANPINWNN

-293 KSATFTI
+293 KSATFTL

-312 RVVVVTPEK
+312 RVDVVTPEK
-321 EMTNKATVNNKEVST
+321 EMTNKATVNNKEVT
-336 TATWRA
+336 TTVTWRA

-356 VTPTPAPTPDPTPD
+356 VTPTPAPTPEPT
-370 TPKPDPKP
+370 
-378 TPEDPKPDP
+378 PDP
-387 KPSEPPVTP
+387 KPSEPPVTPPVTP

-402 PTPDPTPEPSTPPAP
+402 PTPDPTPEPSTPPAPTP

-464 PEPSTPPV
+464 PEPSVPPV
-472 TPPAPTPT
+472 TPPAPTPE

-489 EKPKPEPSK
+489 EKP
-498 PSEPTDPAPTPDPKP
+498 
-513 SEPSVTPPA
+513 
-522 TPEKPKPEKPAPA
+522 
-535 PEPKETPKET
+535 EPKETPKET
-545 PSQPKPSTPAT
+545 PAPKETPSQPSKQTPPAPST

>member
-1 MNLNIFK
+1 MHRRSSLGMNPSSAVNPVHEGRNEISMNLNIFK

-29 AHAATTGT
+29 AHAATTGA
-37 DNTTDNTAANNAAAD
+37 DNTTDANGATSASAD
-52 GNNGIINTE
+52 GNNGIVGTE

-72 ISKVQVNGR
+72 IAKTTIGGR
-81 YGDKYSVNAT
+81 YGDKYSVNTT

-98 AGDKVEKG
+98 TGENVTKG
-106 ATFSVALGDGIQIP
+106 ATFSVGLGDGLQVP

-132 LDGSE
+132 LDGTE
-137 KTIGKCTAENGAFK
+137 KKIGKCTASGGTFD
-151 CAVTEDIAQTLGG
+151 CVVTEDIAATLGG

-174 LEATLNKSSISK
+174 LEAVLTKASVGK
-186 TTTNVVVDGTKYT
+186 TNTTVVVDGTTYT
-199 VGLGKGVVGEPVAPG
+199 VGLGKGVVGEPVTKG
-214 DNKFC
+214 DGKFC
-219 WADGR
+219 WSEGK
-224 TAEGLN
+224 TAEGLY
-230 KFGCWIQA
+230 KFGCWVQA

-243 QTITITETRDDATFQ
+243 QTITITETRDDATYQ
-258 GGIHVTPV
+258 GGVTMTTV
-266 DHGDWANPIDWNN
+266 DGDWANPIDWNN

-312 RVVVVTPEK
+312 RVVVVTSEK

-356 VTPTPAPTPDPTPD
+356 
-370 TPKPDPKP
+370 
-378 TPEDPKPDP
+378 
-387 KPSEPPVTP
+387 
-396 EDPKPA
+396 
-402 PTPDPTPEPSTPPAP
+402 
-417 TPEPSTP
+417 
-424 PVTPEPEKPAPT
+424 
-436 PDPTPDTPKPDPKP
+436 
-450 TPEQPTPNPDPKPT
+450 
-464 PEPSTPPV
+464 
-472 TPPAPTPT
+472 
-480 PEPSQPSTP
+480 
-489 EKPKPEPSK
+489 
-498 PSEPTDPAPTPDPKP
+498 
-513 SEPSVTPPA
+513 
-522 TPEKPKPEKPAPA
+522 APA
-535 PEPKETPKET
+535 PESKETPKET

>member
-17 VATTLLFAGPVA
+17 VATTLLFAAPMA
-29 AHAATTGT
+29 AQAATTDTNG
-37 DNTTDNTAANNAAAD
+37 AANNTDANSASAD
-52 GNNGIINTE
+52 GNNGIVGTE

-72 ISKVQVNGR
+72 IVKTDVKGH

-106 ATFSVALGDGIQIP
+106 ATFSVGLGDGLQIP

-137 KTIGKCTAENGAFK
+137 KKIGKCTAENGAFK
-151 CAVTEDIAQTLGG
+151 CVVTEDIAATLGG

-174 LEATLNKSSISK
+174 LEATLNKSSIGK

-199 VGLGKGVVGEPVAPG
+199 VGLGRGVVGEPVTKG

-293 KSATFTI
+293 KSATFTL

-312 RVVVVTPEK
+312 RVEVVTSEK

-336 TATWRA
+336 TVTWRA

-356 VTPTPAPTPDPTPD
+356 VTPTPAPTPDP
-370 TPKPDPKP
+370 K
-378 TPEDPKPDP
+378 PKPDP

-396 EDPKPA
+396 PV
-402 PTPDPTPEPSTPPAP
+402 TPENPKPAP

-436 PDPTPDTPKPDPKP
+436 PDPTPNTPKPDPKP

-522 TPEKPKPEKPAPA
+522 PTPEKPKPEKPAEK

-545 PSQPKPSTPAT
+545 PAPKETPSRPSTQTPPAPST
-556 PDKPGNSTTEHKGAV
+556 PDKPGNSTPEHKGAV

>member
-17 VATTLLFAGPVA
+17 VATTLLFAAPMA
-29 AHAATTGT
+29 AQAATTGT
-37 DNTTDNTAANNAAAD
+37 DNAADNTGATSASAD
-52 GNNGIINTE
+52 GNNGIVGTE

-72 ISKVQVNGR
+72 IVKTDVKGR

-106 ATFSVALGDGIQIP
+106 ATFSVALGDGLQVP

-137 KTIGKCTAENGAFK
+137 KKIGKCTAENGAFK
-151 CAVTEDIAQTLGG
+151 CVVTEDIAQTLGG

-199 VGLGKGVVGEPVAPG
+199 VGLGRGVVGEPVTPG

-293 KSATFTI
+293 KSTTFTL

-312 RVVVVTPEK
+312 RVEVVTSEK

-336 TATWRA
+336 TVTWRA

-356 VTPTPAPTPDPTPD
+356 VTPTPAPTPDPTP
-370 TPKPDPKP
+370 
-378 TPEDPKPDP
+378 
-387 KPSEPPVTP
+387 
-396 EDPKPA
+396 
-402 PTPDPTPEPSTPPAP
+402 EPSTPPAPTP

-522 TPEKPKPEKPAPA
+522 TPEKPKPEKPAEK

-545 PSQPKPSTPAT
+545 PAPKETPSQPSKQTPPAPST
-556 PDKPGNSTTEHKGAV
+556 PDKPGNSTPEHKGAV

>member
-61 PGASTATGGIK
+61 PGTSTATGGIK
-72 ISKVQVNGR
+72 IVKTDVKGR

-132 LDGSE
+132 LNGSE

-174 LEATLNKSSISK
+174 LEAVLTKSSVGK

-199 VGLGKGVVGEPVAPG
+199 VGLGRGVVGEPVTKG
-214 DNKFC
+214 DGKFC
-219 WADGR
+219 WSDGK
-224 TAEGLN
+224 TAEGLY
-230 KFGCWIQA
+230 KFGCWVQA

-243 QTITITETRDDATFQ
+243 QTITITETRDDATYQ
-258 GGIHVTPV
+258 GGVTMTTV
-266 DHGDWANPIDWNN
+266 DGDWANPIDWNN

-300 PSELSGD
+300 PNELKGD

-356 VTPTPAPTPDPTPD
+356 VTPTPT
-370 TPKPDPKP
+370 P
-378 TPEDPKPDP
+378 TPEPTPDP

-396 EDPKPA
+396 PVTPEDPK
-402 PTPDPTPEPSTPPAP
+402 PAP

-489 EKPKPEPSK
+489 EKPKPEK
-498 PSEPTDPAPTPDPKP
+498 PA
-513 SEPSVTPPA
+513 
-522 TPEKPKPEKPAPA
+522 EKPK
-535 PEPKETPKET
+535 PKET
-545 PSQPKPSTPAT
+545 PSQPSKQTPPAPST